1 MTKRGF
7 ADAMYAY
14 GKILIESG
22 EDSGGLAYLE
32 KAAEKNMWIR
42 SQLALLYLYKYD
54 NFEKFKEHIE
64 SAAGSGDAFAASVI
78 ENYNADRNMKIVTG
92 AANLFYYAGSI
103 FEDSAAADDPAL
115 AWDGVDSKLKREI
128 EQKKRGEMRMV

>member
-1 MTKRGF
+1 
-7 ADAMYAY
+7 MYAY
-14 GKILIESG
+14 GKLLIEG
-22 EDSGGLAYLE
+22 GGDEDGLAYLE
-32 KAAEKNMWIR
+32 KAAVQNTWIR
-42 SQLALLYLYKYD
+42 AQLAMLYLYKYD

-64 SAAGSGDAFAASVI
+64 SAASSGDAFAASVI

-103 FEDSAAADDPAL
+103 FEDSAAKDDPAPT
-115 AWDGVDSKLKREI
+115 WDGVDSKLKHEI